1 MYFALGKLSLP
12 RTACAARCSSPGVFT
27 GEGGYSGQGLAAE
40 HGEHVEIAVISD
52 VLHVLQRFHIVL
64 GDDEIGVRVVRR
76 LVVVNESGAKTQL
89 GDGRAVCQGVSLVQ
103 DHGKFLL

>member
-1 MYFALGKLSLP
+1 MGALDS
-12 RTACAARCSSPGVFT
+12 C
-27 GEGGYSGQGLAAE
+27 QGLAAE

-64 GDDEIGVRVVRR
+64 GDDEIGVRVVRHVAGVRR
-76 LVVVNESGAKTQL
+76 LVVINESGAKALL